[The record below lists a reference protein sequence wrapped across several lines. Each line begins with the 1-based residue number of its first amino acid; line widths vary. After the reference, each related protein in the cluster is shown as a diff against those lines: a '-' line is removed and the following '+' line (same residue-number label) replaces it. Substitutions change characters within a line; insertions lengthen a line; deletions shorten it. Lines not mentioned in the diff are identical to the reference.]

1 MTSPVG
7 SVDVELELIGWL
19 QARLGDEVWVRDE
32 VDNNLLGELP
42 TVQVQRLPAGSDDG
56 VRLDRALV
64 DIDVYA
70 ATRGEAIALAATI
83 RGAILGELRGS
94 TTTNA
99 TWGRI
104 SSDPPP
110 AIRPYENTG
119 LRRCGATYQ
128 MYVHPV
134 S

>member
-1 MTSPVG
+1 MAAVG

-19 QARLGDEVWVRDE
+19 QERLGDGVVVRDE
-32 VDNNLLGELP
+32 LDNSLLDELP
-42 TVQVQRLPAGSDDG
+42 AVQVQRLPAGGDDG
-56 VRLDRALV
+56 FRLDRALV
-64 DIDVYA
+64 DVDVYA
-70 ATRGEAIALAATI
+70 ATRGEAIALSATI
-83 RGAILGELRGS
+83 RGALLGELRGS
-94 TTTNA
+94 MTSNA

-110 AIRPYENTG
+110 AIRPYENTA

-128 MYVHPV
+128 MFVHPV